1 MKNETTTLLER
12 LSGYKKAA
20 KPETVEVDIATYI
33 SVTGHRSFTEQ
44 IFYSR
49 ISALFEVANALQE
62 LFASSE
68 KSYEGTILECLY
80 WFDEKKYGF
89 VGISEIWSKVSLDEL
104 NYRLLIGVPEFI
116 NVTDVEKAKKNL
128 KSQYSEIVNKVELFK
143 IKEGKCVQAL
153 HEGPFENEEYTLNC
167 IEKYV
172 ATQGLVKNGYHHEI
186 YLVNFAKEKNKNKY
200 RTILREPVKS
210 K

>member
-1 MKNETTTLLER
+1 MVKNTLLEK
-12 LSGYKKAA
+12 LNNYKNVTME
-20 KPETVEVDIATYI
+20 PETAEVDIATYI
-33 SVTGHRSFTEQ
+33 SVTGHGSFTEQ

-49 ISALFEVANALQE
+49 ISVLFEVANDLKE

-68 KSYEGTILECLY
+68 KSYDGVILECLY

-104 NYRLLIGVPEFI
+104 NYRLLIRVPEFI
-116 NVTDVEKAKKNL
+116 TVTDVEKAKNNL
-128 KSQYSEIVNKVELFK
+128 KSQYSEIVTKVELFK

-153 HEGPFENEEYTLNC
+153 HEGPFENEEYTLNR
-167 IEKYV
+167 IEQY
-172 ATQGLVKNGYHHEI
+172 AETQGLVKNGYHHEI

>member
-1 MKNETTTLLER
+1 MVKNTLSKTLNNYQNVTVE
-12 LSGYKKAA
+12 
-20 KPETVEVDIATYI
+20 PETAEVDIATYI
-33 SVTGHRSFTEQ
+33 SVAGHGSFTEQ

-49 ISALFEVANALQE
+49 ISALFEVANALKG

-68 KSYEGTILECLY
+68 KSYEGAILECLY
-80 WFDEKKYGF
+80 WYDEKKHGF
-89 VGISEIWSKVSLDEL
+89 VGIPEIWSKVSLNEL
-104 NYRLLIGVPEFI
+104 NYRLLIRVPEFI
-116 NVTDVEKAKKNL
+116 TVTDVEKAKKYLNTE
-128 KSQYSEIVNKVELFK
+128 YNEIVAKVELFK
-143 IKEGKCVQAL
+143 IKEGECVQAL
-153 HEGPFENEEYTLNC
+153 HEGPFENEEYTLNR

-172 ATQGLVKNGYHHEI
+172 ETQGLVKNGYHHEI